1 MPSGGKTGGVPKSLS
16 PLFFRVF
23 MIQAII
29 NFVVGSASYTAIKHN
44 RFAIN
49 GTGQYFVYIGLCL
62 AFIGLFFEVVG
73 DEQLRV
79 HIKKGSHTLLQSGLW
94 SITRHPNYL
103 GEILIWF
110 GMYIAGISLIFD
122 GAVNTVYYIVLSL
135 SPIIMSLVL
144 VKISTPPLLEK
155 KYGQI

>member
-1 MPSGGKTGGVPKSLS
+1 MPSGGKTGVPKSLS
-16 PLFFRVF
+16 PLFFRVFF

-79 HIKKGSHTLLQSGLW
+79 HIKKKEAIHFCNPVCGQSHVIQ
-94 SITRHPNYL
+94 IT
-103 GEILIWF
+103 
-110 GMYIAGISLIFD
+110 
-122 GAVNTVYYIVLSL
+122 
-135 SPIIMSLVL
+135 
-144 VKISTPPLLEK
+144 LEK
-155 KYGQI
+155 Y